1 MRQAQCLTSLEQR
14 LERAIGA
21 IISAAGQRLATL
33 DQILQ
38 TVGPLATL
46 ERGYAIVTEKRG
58 GRIVRETKDLQAG
71 DPLRIRIARAEIDA
85 RVEGV
90 REK

>member
-1 MRQAQCLTSLEQR
+1 M
-14 LERAIGA
+14 
-21 IISAAGQRLATL
+21 
-33 DQILQ
+33 
-38 TVGPLATL
+38 GPLAAL

-58 GRIVRETKDLQAG
+58 GRIVREAKDLQAG

-85 RVEGV
+85 QVEGL